1 MSPWPKP
8 EGVAHGS
15 GGKRGWGGGGA
26 PVGRGWWGGT
36 EREPGRDAGSS
47 GTGNGGWPSSA
58 VGLGSEGGGGRPPR
72 AQLPGGRGALC
83 PTGGGRGR
91 RSGLGAAV
99 GRRLVVAGG
108 AVRGA
113 LEPQHLPLHQPGVE
127 AALGQQLLVRALL
140 HHAAA
145 VQHHDE
151 VRPLHRAQP
160 VRDDEHRVLLQVA
173 VDGLLDLGRQEGPA
187 HSGAA
192 GAAAAPP
199 RPGWDPSAATAS
211 PRERLG
217 PSSVK
222 PALAHDLLPGFLF
235 TGDRARCPGHRGRAK
250 QMTDGP

>member
-1 MSPWPKP
+1 MRDGENAGSP
-8 EGVAHGS
+8 
-15 GGKRGWGGGGA
+15 GGA
-26 PVGRGWWGGT
+26 GLVGRHG
-36 EREPGRDAGSS
+36 A
-47 GTGNGGWPSSA
+47 GTGARCREQWHVGHGGWPSSA
-58 VGLGSEGGGGRPPR
+58 VGSEGGGGRPPR

-199 RPGWDPSAATAS
+199 RPGWDPSAATA
-211 PRERLG
+211 
-217 PSSVK
+217 
-222 PALAHDLLPGFLF
+222 
-235 TGDRARCPGHRGRAK
+235 
-250 QMTDGP
+250 